1 MAKTCQVASVVL
13 SSEERQHMDSCDPC
27 QFVYADV
34 EKALAKKEKQLKVS
48 KFVASR
54 EDRPERVELSL

>member
-1 MAKTCQVASVVL
+1 VTVPGGRYPWQ
-13 SSEERQHMDSCDPC
+13 
-27 QFVYADV
+27 
-34 EKALAKKEKQLKVS
+34 KKEKQLKVK